1 MATAKTT
8 FVFTINW
15 NKFIRTTLYFIVYKR
30 GSEGVECVVVVGG
43 AESFKHYAAAAGVR
57 SHKYFSVI
65 FALSFALILAFFLA
79 IC

>member
-1 MATAKTT
+1 MLFKLWLQLRRSP
-8 FVFTINW
+8 V
-15 NKFIRTTLYFIVYKR
+15 

-65 FALSFALILAFFLA
+65 FALSFALILALYLA